1 DTVARLSG
9 DEFVMVLNG
18 LSRLQAE
25 RITQRI
31 INAIGQPY
39 VLPQGIQH
47 ITVSAGIAF
56 TEHPVDDP
64 MQLVQAA
71 DLAMYKAKHDSR
83 NSYQWHTEEMSLQVK
98 ERLRLRND
106 LRIALEESG
115 LTMHYQP
122 KFDRSTRRIVGIEA
136 LARWKHPEHGPI
148 PPNQFIAVAEETGQ
162 IIALGAWALR
172 TACSH
177 NQWLIAHGLSD

>member
-1 DTVARLSG
+1 
-9 DEFVMVLNG
+9 
-18 LSRLQAE
+18 
-25 RITQRI
+25 
-31 INAIGQPY
+31 
-39 VLPQGIQH
+39 
-47 ITVSAGIAF
+47 
-56 TEHPVDDP
+56 
-64 MQLVQAA
+64 
-71 DLAMYKAKHDSR
+71 
-83 NSYQWHTEEMSLQVK
+83 EEMSLQVK

-148 PPNQFIAVAEETGQ
+148 PPNQLIAVAEETGQ

-177 NQWLIAHGLSD
+177 NQWLIAHGLSDFGVAVNISALHFQRDSFVQEIREVLDSTGLPPGCLELEVTESVLMHNTERAI